1 MPTINSEYQLA
12 IDYEQ
17 SFINFSSFK
26 EEIKVQ
32 LNNVQKWEHQINN
45 STKNF
50 VLADEDD
57 EEYRYL
63 ELKKESDNVF
73 ELTIQHPLSPLQA
86 MAIAMT
92 RFDAQLKWFDSLK
105 LLSTFVAIVISIDNR
120 LQMEKGKTLAL
131 SNSLE
136 NLLFPPGRYTIAQLL
151 NLTPYFNT
159 GLKLTLQRHKELM
172 KQLFD
177 MDDEKM
183 WWVVK
188 GEYGDVDAKVLLLVL
203 MLQLMSR

>member
-1 MPTINSEYQLA
+1 
-12 IDYEQ
+12 
-17 SFINFSSFK
+17 
-26 EEIKVQ
+26 
-32 LNNVQKWEHQINN
+32 
-45 STKNF
+45 
-50 VLADEDD
+50 
-57 EEYRYL
+57 
-63 ELKKESDNVF
+63 
-73 ELTIQHPLSPLQA
+73 
-86 MAIAMT
+86 
-92 RFDAQLKWFDSLK
+92 
-105 LLSTFVAIVISIDNR
+105 
-120 LQMEKGKTLAL
+120 MEKGKATLAL

-188 GEYGDVDAKVLLLVL
+188 GEYGEVDAKVLLLIL
-203 MLQLMSR
+203 MLQLMSRERRLIFNEGISNVHAPNKEGGNQNLTSPRNRATRALYISN